1 MFFGIQKIS
10 FIFEDVKEVK
20 KNNVH
25 LEGGV
30 DLQVVSSQRRLA
42 RENFVFS
49 CKIGGEFPLSL
60 VRWMVL
66 GCTCIGFLLHTCGSC
81 NEISSQRKSC

>member
-42 RENFVFS
+42 RENFVVS

-60 VRWMVL
+60 VR
-66 GCTCIGFLLHTCGSC
+66 
-81 NEISSQRKSC
+81 